1 MKQRKHFTTRDELYN
16 FLDSMPH
23 DDAKTECEQLMN
35 VQYAGASLAEAGW
48 TTADESEGL
57 RDYLGEE
64 WDDGYYLTSKQA
76 KIILNDIA
84 KYSPEDEDDDE
95 ISDDEWVPLF

>member
-16 FLDSMPH
+16 FLDTMPH
-23 DDAKTECEQLMN
+23 DDAKTESEQLIN

-48 TTADESEGL
+48 TPADEPEGL
-57 RDYLGEE
+57 LDYLGEE
-64 WDDGYYLTSKQA
+64 WDDGYYLTSEQA
-76 KIILNDIA
+76 RTILNDIV
-84 KYSPEDEDDDE
+84 KYSPSPEDDE